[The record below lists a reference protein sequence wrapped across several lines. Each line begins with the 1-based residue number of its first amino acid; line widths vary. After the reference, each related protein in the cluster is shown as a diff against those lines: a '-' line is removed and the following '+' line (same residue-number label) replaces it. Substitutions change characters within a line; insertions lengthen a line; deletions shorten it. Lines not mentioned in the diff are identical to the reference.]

1 MTFAA
6 GNTRTVPLGPCIKVT
21 GMSEGSTGDP
31 DRDVRGGVVV
41 RHELF
46 ERLSRAARVTE
57 VSGPAGSGKSVLLR
71 SWIDEAALAE
81 HAAQVPV
88 QDEDHDPRRF
98 WTSVADAL
106 RDTAAGSALIRPLT
120 VTPDLDAWSIVGRL
134 LADLGSL
141 RDRIWLVIDD
151 VDALGSAET
160 LRQLEL
166 LLMRAPA
173 GLRFVLAT
181 RHNLRLGLHR
191 LRLEGEL
198 TEIRAASLRF
208 SRDEARALFEAA
220 GVRLSES
227 ALALLHERTEGW
239 AAGLRLAAL
248 SLTGHPDPER
258 FAAEFCGSE
267 RTVAEYLLAE
277 VLERQSEKVRRLLS
291 RTSML
296 ERVSGPLADL
306 LTGGSGGGRILQKL
320 EQAGA
325 FVVALDARRSWFRYH
340 PLFADLLELELRS
353 TEPAELAALHGT
365 AADWFAGHGFPVEA
379 VRHAQAAHDWERAGR
394 LLADHWLDI
403 TLNGQA
409 ATVYQLVTS
418 FPADAVTAN
427 AELTAVAAAAELMH
441 GSLEEGARYI
451 ALAAAGAASVP
462 ARRREHFRVTLAVL
476 RLYLARQRG
485 DLRAVAEEVEQLQSA
500 GALDVAQPGLGEE
513 LRALALISLGIAEL
527 WSMRVHEAE
536 AHLER
541 GVALAHRIGRP
552 FLEISGLAHW
562 GVAASFRS
570 PALAVERSRQA
581 VELARRHGWSGE
593 PVVAI
598 AYPMLA
604 GSLIW
609 QGELEEA
616 ERWLMEGDYA
626 LQPEVEPATGMLF
639 HLVRGC
645 LEIARGHLEAALA
658 ALRAAGRLP
667 GRPLVAAH
675 PLTTELRAF
684 LLHVLVRLG
693 ETAQA
698 DAALTETAESERERP
713 DIRTAVAAL
722 RLAQDNPRAA
732 TAALAPVLHSSAPGS
747 HQVWL
752 IAAFLLEASARDALG
767 EREAAGRALERG
779 LDLARPDGL
788 LFPFLLHPV
797 PELLERH
804 ARQRT
809 AHPALIWKIISALGE
824 RTPAVPAGD
833 IPTPAVPAASPPTP
847 AVPAGDLPTPAVP
860 AGDLPTPAVPAGD
873 LPTPAVPAASPPE
886 HLLEPLSQAETR
898 VLRFLPTSLSAPEI
912 ARELYVS
919 VNTIRTYMRHVYD
932 KLGAHRRLEAIDRA
946 RALGLLAPVPQRALS
961 QNRHAPITPS
971 QAVPLTPSQAVP
983 LTPSQAGATHSQPG
997 GCHSLPARR
1006 CHLAGGRLAARLGE
1020 GAQGR
1025 DQPGPLPGW
1034 HPRHDRGDLLA
1045 AVHGHLVD
1053 DQPPDRGE
1061 AELDLPAAFR
1071 INLTADEPGRGEPVH
1086 HPHRGGGVDREPL
1099 GQRHQLALAAPG
1111 QHDQHAELG

>member
-1 MTFAA
+1 M
-6 GNTRTVPLGPCIKVT
+6 
-21 GMSEGSTGDP
+21 
-31 DRDVRGGVVV
+31 VV

-46 ERLSRAARVTE
+46 ERLNRAGRVTE

-81 HAAQVPV
+81 HAAQVSV
-88 QDEDHDPRRF
+88 QDEDRDPQRF
-98 WTSVADAL
+98 WTAVADAL
-106 RDTAAGSALIRPLT
+106 RDTAAGSALVRPRT
-120 VTPDLDAWSIVGRL
+120 AAPDLDGWAVVERL

-151 VDALGSAET
+151 VHALGSAEA

-181 RHNLRLGLHR
+181 RHDLRLGLHR

-208 SRDEARALFEAA
+208 SRDEAGALFEAA

-248 SLTGHPDPER
+248 SLTEHHDPER

-267 RTVAEYLLAE
+267 RTVAEYMLAE
-277 VLERQSEKVRRLLS
+277 VLGQQSEEVRRLLS
-291 RTSML
+291 RTSVL

-306 LTGGSGGGRILQKL
+306 LTGGSGGGRILQEL

-325 FVVALDARRSWFRYH
+325 FVVALDTRRSWFRYH
-340 PLFADLLELELRS
+340 RLFADLLESELRH

-365 AADWFAGHGFPVEA
+365 AADWFAEHGFPVEA
-379 VRHAQAAHDWERAGR
+379 IHHAQAAHDWERAGR

-409 ATVYQLVTS
+409 ATAHQLLTS

-427 AELTAVAAAAELMH
+427 AELTAVAAAAELMR
-441 GSLEEGARYI
+441 GSLEEGARYL

-462 ARRREHFRVTLAVL
+462 AGRGQHFRVTLAVL

-500 GALDVAQPGLGEE
+500 GALDVAQVGLGEE

-527 WSMRVHEAE
+527 WSLRLHEAE

-541 GVALAHRIGRP
+541 GVALARRIGWP
-552 FLEISGLAHW
+552 LLEINGLAHW

-570 PALAVERSRQA
+570 SALAVERGRQA
-581 VELARRHGWSGE
+581 IELAQRHGWGGE
-593 PVVAI
+593 PLVAI

-616 ERWLMEGDYA
+616 ERWLMEGEYA
-626 LQPEVEPATGMLF
+626 LRSEVEPATGMLF
-639 HLVRGC
+639 HVVRGI
-645 LEIARGHLEAALA
+645 LEIARGRMGVALA

-667 GRPLVAAH
+667 EGPIIAAH
-675 PLTTELRAF
+675 PLATEVRAF
-684 LLHVLVRLG
+684 LPHVLVRLG
-693 ETAQA
+693 QAAQA
-698 DAALTETAESERERP
+698 DAALTATAEEERERP
-713 DIRTAVAAL
+713 GIRTAVAAL

-732 TAALAPVLHSSAPGS
+732 TAALAPVLDDPAPGS

-779 LDLARPDGL
+779 LDLAEPDGL

-804 ARQRT
+804 TRRRT
-809 AHPALIWKIISALGE
+809 AHPALTRKIISLLGGT
-824 RTPAVPAGD
+824 TPAA
-833 IPTPAVPAASPPTP
+833 PAA
-847 AVPAGDLPTPAVP
+847 G
-860 AGDLPTPAVPAGD
+860 
-873 LPTPAVPAASPPE
+873 PPE
-886 HLLEPLSQAETR
+886 HLPEPLSQAEAR
-898 VLRFLPTSLSAPEI
+898 VLRLLQTSLSAPEI

-919 VNTIRTYMRHVYD
+919 VNTVRTHMRHLYD

-946 RALGLLAPVPQRALS
+946 RALGLLAPIRK
-961 QNRHAPITPS
+961 
-971 QAVPLTPSQAVP
+971 
-983 LTPSQAGATHSQPG
+983 
-997 GCHSLPARR
+997 
-1006 CHLAGGRLAARLGE
+1006 
-1020 GAQGR
+1020 
-1025 DQPGPLPGW
+1025 GP
-1034 HPRHDRGDLLA
+1034 
-1045 AVHGHLVD
+1045 
-1053 DQPPDRGE
+1053 
-1061 AELDLPAAFR
+1061 
-1071 INLTADEPGRGEPVH
+1071 
-1086 HPHRGGGVDREPL
+1086 
-1099 GQRHQLALAAPG
+1099 
-1111 QHDQHAELG
+1111 

>member
-1 MTFAA
+1 M
-6 GNTRTVPLGPCIKVT
+6 
-21 GMSEGSTGDP
+21 
-31 DRDVRGGVVV
+31 
-41 RHELF
+41 
-46 ERLSRAARVTE
+46 
-57 VSGPAGSGKSVLLR
+57 
-71 SWIDEAALAE
+71 
-81 HAAQVPV
+81 
-88 QDEDHDPRRF
+88 
-98 WTSVADAL
+98 
-106 RDTAAGSALIRPLT
+106 
-120 VTPDLDAWSIVGRL
+120 
-134 LADLGSL
+134 
-141 RDRIWLVIDD
+141 
-151 VDALGSAET
+151 
-160 LRQLEL
+160 
-166 LLMRAPA
+166 
-173 GLRFVLAT
+173 
-181 RHNLRLGLHR
+181 
-191 LRLEGEL
+191 
-198 TEIRAASLRF
+198 
-208 SRDEARALFEAA
+208 
-220 GVRLSES
+220 
-227 ALALLHERTEGW
+227 
-239 AAGLRLAAL
+239 
-248 SLTGHPDPER
+248 
-258 FAAEFCGSE
+258 
-267 RTVAEYLLAE
+267 
-277 VLERQSEKVRRLLS
+277 
-291 RTSML
+291 
-296 ERVSGPLADL
+296 
-306 LTGGSGGGRILQKL
+306 
-320 EQAGA
+320 
-325 FVVALDARRSWFRYH
+325 
-340 PLFADLLELELRS
+340 
-353 TEPAELAALHGT
+353 
-365 AADWFAGHGFPVEA
+365 
-379 VRHAQAAHDWERAGR
+379 
-394 LLADHWLDI
+394 
-403 TLNGQA
+403 
-409 ATVYQLVTS
+409 
-418 FPADAVTAN
+418 
-427 AELTAVAAAAELMH
+427 
-441 GSLEEGARYI
+441 
-451 ALAAAGAASVP
+451 P

-527 WSMRVHEAE
+527 WSMRVNEAE

-541 GVALAHRIGRP
+541 GVALARRIGRP

-645 LEIARGHLEAALA
+645 LEIARGRVEAALA

-675 PLTTELRAF
+675 PLTAELRAF

-732 TAALAPVLHSSAPGS
+732 TAALAPVLDSSAPGS

-779 LDLARPDGL
+779 LDLAGPDGL

-809 AHPALIWKIISALGE
+809 AHPALIWKIISVLGE
-824 RTPAVPAGD
+824 RTPVA
-833 IPTPAVPAASPPTP
+833 PAAGPPTP
-847 AVPAGDLPTPAVP
+847 AAPAGGPPTPAAPP
-860 AGDLPTPAVPAGD
+860 AG
-873 LPTPAVPAASPPE
+873 PPE
-886 HLLEPLSQAETR
+886 HLPKPLSQPEHLPEPLSQAEAR

-919 VNTIRTYMRHVYD
+919 VNTIRTHMRHVYD

-971 QAVPLTPSQAVP
+971 QAVPPRRRA
-983 LTPSQAGATHSQPG
+983 
-997 GCHSLPARR
+997 ARR
-1006 CHLAGGRLAARLGE
+1006 
-1020 GAQGR
+1020 
-1025 DQPGPLPGW
+1025 P
-1034 HPRHDRGDLLA
+1034 PRR
-1045 AVHGHLVD
+1045 
-1053 DQPPDRGE
+1053 R
-1061 AELDLPAAFR
+1061 R
-1071 INLTADEPGRGEPVH
+1071 
-1086 HPHRGGGVDREPL
+1086 
-1099 GQRHQLALAAPG
+1099 AAP
-1111 QHDQHAELG
+1111 

>member
-1 MTFAA
+1 M
-6 GNTRTVPLGPCIKVT
+6 
-21 GMSEGSTGDP
+21 
-31 DRDVRGGVVV
+31 
-41 RHELF
+41 
-46 ERLSRAARVTE
+46 
-57 VSGPAGSGKSVLLR
+57 
-71 SWIDEAALAE
+71 
-81 HAAQVPV
+81 
-88 QDEDHDPRRF
+88 
-98 WTSVADAL
+98 
-106 RDTAAGSALIRPLT
+106 
-120 VTPDLDAWSIVGRL
+120 
-134 LADLGSL
+134 
-141 RDRIWLVIDD
+141 
-151 VDALGSAET
+151 
-160 LRQLEL
+160 
-166 LLMRAPA
+166 
-173 GLRFVLAT
+173 
-181 RHNLRLGLHR
+181 
-191 LRLEGEL
+191 
-198 TEIRAASLRF
+198 
-208 SRDEARALFEAA
+208 
-220 GVRLSES
+220 
-227 ALALLHERTEGW
+227 
-239 AAGLRLAAL
+239 
-248 SLTGHPDPER
+248 
-258 FAAEFCGSE
+258 
-267 RTVAEYLLAE
+267 
-277 VLERQSEKVRRLLS
+277 
-291 RTSML
+291 
-296 ERVSGPLADL
+296 
-306 LTGGSGGGRILQKL
+306 
-320 EQAGA
+320 
-325 FVVALDARRSWFRYH
+325 
-340 PLFADLLELELRS
+340 
-353 TEPAELAALHGT
+353 
-365 AADWFAGHGFPVEA
+365 EA

-427 AELTAVAAAAELMH
+427 AELTAVAAAAELMR

-809 AHPALIWKIISALGE
+809 AHPALIWKIISVLGE
-824 RTPAVPAGD
+824 RTS
-833 IPTPAVPAASPPTP
+833 AVPAARPPTP

-860 AGDLPTPAVPAGD
+860 AGGPPTPAVPAGDLPTPAVPAGGPPTPAVPAGD
-873 LPTPAVPAASPPE
+873 LPTPAVPAGGPPTPAVPAASPPE
-886 HLLEPLSQAETR
+886 HLLEPLSQAEAR

-919 VNTIRTYMRHVYD
+919 VNTIRTHMRHVYD

-983 LTPSQAGATHSQPG
+983 LTPSQAVPPRRRA
-997 GCHSLPARR
+997 ARR
-1006 CHLAGGRLAARLGE
+1006 
-1020 GAQGR
+1020 
-1025 DQPGPLPGW
+1025 P
-1034 HPRHDRGDLLA
+1034 PRR
-1045 AVHGHLVD
+1045 
-1053 DQPPDRGE
+1053 R
-1061 AELDLPAAFR
+1061 R
-1071 INLTADEPGRGEPVH
+1071 
-1086 HPHRGGGVDREPL
+1086 
-1099 GQRHQLALAAPG
+1099 AAP
-1111 QHDQHAELG
+1111 